1 MQLTMPIL
9 ADGLSGYRLET
20 TIRQPAAELSGI
32 RLGPAEPGGQYVFL
46 TQDGRDVICCSGEDC
61 IRVSD
66 AAIHDVFNTI
76 SSLAEQLQNWEN
88 RLNDIIYGGGGLD
101 SLIMCSSP
109 VLGNPIFIVDE
120 RDIVFAMTGHPA
132 GTVDQEWDHMLAHG
146 RMPHY
151 RVSAIYHDS
160 DFKRL
165 RRASAYDNQPFI
177 FQPPGSTSRGIN
189 FRIPDPAADSFLGTM
204 CVVESQSRLTEGQ
217 MHKTRILI
225 QAIIKW
231 TRLHVDDHNMK
242 NISHLFTD
250 LLDGVKV
257 EEDEIAMTKSLN
269 DMENDLFILA
279 VIPPEYTERLAN
291 VAPVLESEIRRSL
304 CFEYQS
310 SLLMV
315 CAYDQDQKVFCDTL
329 QEIAADLQV
338 RIGISYPFS
347 DWRALKSAF
356 KQANIALGY
365 SRERLSRLNSQS
377 AMNYLVSELSQ
388 TLHGSNIL
396 HPALKTLEDHD
407 RERGTQYYTTLLTY
421 LKHER
426 NLVETAAAL
435 FIHRNSLVY
444 RIARIQELIDVD
456 LDDYAV
462 RHYLLLSY
470 QCQESSRRGVRK

>member
-1 MQLTMPIL
+1 MQLTMPII
-9 ADGLSGYRLET
+9 ADGLSGYQLET
-20 TIRQPAAELSGI
+20 TIRQPAGELSGI
-32 RLGPAEPGGQYVFL
+32 RLGPGTPGESYVFL
-46 TQDGRDVICCSGEDC
+46 TQSGEDVVCCSGHDC
-61 IRVSD
+61 IRVRL
-66 AAIHDVFNTI
+66 ATVHDVFNTI
-76 SSLAEQLQNWEN
+76 SALVEQLQKWEN

-101 SLIMCSSP
+101 SLIQCSSP
-109 VLGNPIFIVDE
+109 ILGNPIFILDE
-120 RDIVFAMTGHPA
+120 RDIVFAMTDHPA
-132 GTVDQEWDHMLAHG
+132 GTVDPEWDHMIQHG
-146 RMPHY
+146 RMPYY
-151 RVSAIYHDS
+151 RISSIYHNS

-165 RRASAYDNQPFI
+165 RRASEYDNQPFV
-177 FQPPGSTSRGIN
+177 FQPPGSSSRGIN

-204 CVVESQSRLTEGQ
+204 CVVESQTPLTEGQ

-231 TRLHVDDHNMK
+231 THLHAEDHNMK

-269 DMENDLFILA
+269 DMDHDLFILA
-279 VIPPEYTERLAN
+279 VIPPDYADRLPNA
-291 VAPVLESEIRRSL
+291 APVLEHEINRSL
-304 CFEYQS
+304 CFEYKG
-310 SLLMV
+310 SLLML
-315 CAYDQDQKVFCDTL
+315 CAYDPDQKTFCETL

-347 DWRALKSAF
+347 DWRAMKSAF

-377 AMNYLVSELSQ
+377 AMSYLVSELSQ
-388 TLHGSNIL
+388 TLHGSNIM
-396 HPALKTLEDHD
+396 HPALKTLEEHD
-407 RERGTQYYTTLLTY
+407 REHGTQYFNTLFAF

-444 RIARIQELIDVD
+444 RISRIQELIDID
-456 LDDYAV
+456 LNDYAV

-470 QCQESSRRGVRK
+470 QCQETSRRGTRK